1 MRHFKQRRYLL
12 LLGIPTVGLLTTFS
26 FAAGRSLSLR
36 EAVELALSDQGNA
49 QVRLAEQAVEE
60 SRSRAAE
67 VRSGLL
73 PHVDGYVSQRRQTNN
88 LEALGLRADRG
99 IPLPRLVGPFSTF
112 DARGELNQ
120 VLFDWSLFERFRS
133 AKQAVRTAEL
143 AGEDTRDSIAAATAS
158 AYFVVLRDQKRLET
172 ALANRNL
179 ARDLLD
185 LAQHQKEVGTGIA
198 VEVTRAEVSL
208 AQQQQAYLAAVE
220 AHSSSLLRLKRW
232 LGLDLDQ
239 EVLLTS
245 GLERPGEESIPD
257 EGVALQRA
265 IESRRDLQTQ
275 MSRVEAAERSYSAAK
290 AERYPAL
297 VGFADYGTVGPDVGS
312 SIPTWAAG
320 LSVQIPLF
328 DGGAMDARR
337 GEAWVGIR
345 RERTKAEDLRQQ
357 IGLEVRLALSALR
370 LARDQLVV
378 ADQGREL
385 AQRELQEAERRYR
398 AGVTTSLEVTE
409 AQTHLTAADESRIS
423 ALYRYN
429 LSRIQLSDS
438 MGTLMNDL
446 NP

>member
-1 MRHFKQRRYLL
+1 MRHFKQRRHLL

-220 AHSSSLLRLKRW
+220 AHSSSLLRLKRS
-232 LGLDLDQ
+232 DL
-239 EVLLTS
+239 LPHLF
-245 GLERPGEESIPD
+245 
-257 EGVALQRA
+257 GV
-265 IESRRDLQTQ
+265 
-275 MSRVEAAERSYSAAK
+275 V
-290 AERYPAL
+290 
-297 VGFADYGTVGPDVGS
+297 
-312 SIPTWAAG
+312 
-320 LSVQIPLF
+320 
-328 DGGAMDARR
+328 
-337 GEAWVGIR
+337 
-345 RERTKAEDLRQQ
+345 
-357 IGLEVRLALSALR
+357 
-370 LARDQLVV
+370 
-378 ADQGREL
+378 
-385 AQRELQEAERRYR
+385 
-398 AGVTTSLEVTE
+398 
-409 AQTHLTAADESRIS
+409 
-423 ALYRYN
+423 
-429 LSRIQLSDS
+429 
-438 MGTLMNDL
+438 
-446 NP
+446 